1 VRLLQDGDNEEA
13 KYIVRWLQKNLK
25 TGAAE
30 KTMISALARAVVY
43 SQPNTILTKKPVV
56 NSKKDKGEDWFL
68 EECARVEFAIKEAA
82 CEFPNYGAIVN
93 SLLIHGTDTQALAK
107 NCHMRVGIPLKP
119 MLAKPTKGV
128 QIILKRF
135 EGIDFTCEYKYD
147 GFRGQIHF
155 WREKEPVVRIYSRNL
170 ENMTVA
176 YPDVTEFLAEHVPE
190 TVQNFII
197 DAELVAYDPVNKKI
211 LPF

>member
-43 SQPNTILTKKPVV
+43 SPPNTICTKNLVV
-56 NSKKDKGEDWFL
+56 NSKREKGEEWFI
-68 EECARVEFAIKEAA
+68 EECARVEYAIKEAA

-93 SLLIHGTDTQALAK
+93 TLLIYGTDTQALAK

-128 QIILKRF
+128 
-135 EGIDFTCEYKYD
+135 
-147 GFRGQIHF
+147 
-155 WREKEPVVRIYSRNL
+155 
-170 ENMTVA
+170 
-176 YPDVTEFLAEHVPE
+176 
-190 TVQNFII
+190 
-197 DAELVAYDPVNKKI
+197 
-211 LPF
+211 